1 MALSDPVSRL
11 ASGRVVVVGDVMA
24 DHYVSGG
31 VARVSDE
38 APVPILKVRDDRW
51 TPGGAANVAANIE
64 ALGGEALL
72 IGVTGQDETAAHLR
86 GAIGGLATHLIID
99 KHRRTTL
106 KTRYMGGQHQMLRV
120 DREDAHPI
128 GSDIEDQLILATSAL
143 LTGAGALILSDYAK
157 GVLTDRVISG
167 LIEAANR
174 QGILVLVDPKRHDWR
189 GYAGAHLITPN
200 RKELQLATGLSCEDD
215 QACAAAAASASRLT
229 GADILLTRSEKGMSL
244 FRRDRP
250 PIHIAAEAREVFDV
264 SGAGDTVVATLALG
278 VAAGLDLND
287 AVSIANVAAGVVVG
301 KRGTA
306 TVSGDELSRH
316 LHPAPHQAL
325 LNPMPI
331 EEAVRVRERWGR
343 DGLKVGFTNGC
354 FDIIH
359 PGHVA
364 LIAQA
369 AASCDRLIV
378 ALNTDASVRRLKGD
392 SRPVQSQE
400 ARARVIDQMKG
411 VAMVVFFDDDTP
423 HSLIQALCPDVLV
436 KGADYTEDQIVGA
449 DIVRNRGG
457 QVLRVHL
464 VEGQS
469 TTRIIRDAGQGS
481 P

>member
-1 MALSDPVSRL
+1 
-11 ASGRVVVVGDVMA
+11 MA

-64 ALGGEALL
+64 ALGGEAVL
-72 IGVTGQDETAAHLR
+72 IGVTGDDETASHLR
-86 GAIGGLATHLIID
+86 RSIGGLATHLLTD
-99 KHRRTTL
+99 GQRRTTL

-128 GSDIEDQLILATSAL
+128 GPDVEERLILKTSAL
-143 LTGAGALILSDYAK
+143 LPGAGALILSDYAK
-157 GVLTDRVISG
+157 GVLTDRVISA
-167 LIEAANR
+167 LIEEANR
-174 QGILVLVDPKRHDWR
+174 QGILVMVDPKRQEWR
-189 GYAGAHLITPN
+189 GYAGARLITPN
-200 RKELQLATGLSCEDD
+200 RKELQLATGLSCDDD
-215 QACAAAAASASRLT
+215 QACAEAAASASRLT
-229 GADILLTRSEKGMSL
+229 GADILLTRSERGMSL
-244 FRRDRP
+244 FRRDHAP
-250 PIHIAAEAREVFDV
+250 FHIAAEAREVFDV

-278 VAAGLDLND
+278 VAAGLDLTD
-287 AVSIANVAAGVVVG
+287 AVRIANVAAGVVVG

-306 TVSGDELSRH
+306 TVSRDELSRH
-316 LHPAPHQAL
+316 LHLSPDQTFQNPIAL
-325 LNPMPI
+325 G
-331 EEAVRVRERWGR
+331 EAVRVREQWRR
-343 DGLKVGFTNGC
+343 DGLTVGFTNGC

-364 LIAQA
+364 LIAHA

-378 ALNTDASVRRLKGD
+378 ALNTDASVKRLKGD

-411 VAMVVFFDDDTP
+411 VSLVMFFDDDTP
-423 HSLIQALCPDVLV
+423 LSLIQALLPDLLI

-449 DIVRNRGG
+449 DVVRNHGG